1 MNNNWLNYF
10 TELEYRKIK
19 SMDDMVEKAKIIIDR
34 VFDRVKDKGGFPY
47 TEHLYRVS
55 EKGRK
60 NSRTFT

>member
-10 TELEYRKIK
+10 TELEYRKIN
-19 SMDDMVEKAKIIIDR
+19 SMDDMVEKAKIII
-34 VFDRVKDKGGFPY
+34 DRVKDKGGFPY